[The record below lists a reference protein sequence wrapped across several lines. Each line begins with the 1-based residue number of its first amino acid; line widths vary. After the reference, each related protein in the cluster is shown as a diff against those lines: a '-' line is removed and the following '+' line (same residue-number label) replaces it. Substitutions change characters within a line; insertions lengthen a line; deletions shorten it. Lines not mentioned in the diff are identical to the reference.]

1 MKLKK
6 IGGRKMTD
14 EQKSEI
20 AKALR
25 AGYAYE
31 DVMRAENVSAAE
43 VADVER
49 EMYTCDESC

>member
-1 MKLKK
+1 
-6 IGGRKMTD
+6 MTD

-25 AGYAYE
+25 AGYTYE
-31 DVMRAENVSAAE
+31 DIMRAESVSAAE

-49 EMYTCDESC
+49 EAYTCDESC